1 MIRLNSDCVHYLN
14 LTNLQ
19 EFSNLTLISLPDG
32 ELFRMNP
39 MTLTAF
45 RSRGSNGR
53 FMVSLKTRIFVF
65 KHLTI
70 FNYVFDDRIAKK
82 CKRLESYEG
91 FLSCH

>member
-39 MTLTAF
+39 MILAAIC
-45 RSRGSNGR
+45 SRGSNGR
-53 FMVSLKTRIFVF
+53 FMVSLKTRKKVF
-65 KHLTI
+65 QT
-70 FNYVFDDRIAKK
+70 FDN
-82 CKRLESYEG
+82 
-91 FLSCH
+91 F

>member
-1 MIRLNSDCVHYLN
+1 MRQNKLEIKENLKKGKMIRLNSDCVHYLN

-39 MTLTAF
+39 MILAAF
-45 RSRGSNGR
+45 CSRSSNGS

-70 FNYVFDDRIAKK
+70 FN
-82 CKRLESYEG
+82 
-91 FLSCH
+91 

>member
-39 MTLTAF
+39 MTLAAF
-45 RSRGSNGR
+45 CSRGSNGR
-53 FMVSLKTRIFVF
+53 FMVSLKTRKKVF
-65 KHLTI
+65 QR
-70 FNYVFDDRIAKK
+70 FD
-82 CKRLESYEG
+82 Y
-91 FLSCH
+91 F

>member
-39 MTLTAF
+39 MILAAF
-45 RSRGSNGR
+45 CSRGSNGR
-53 FMVSLKTRIFVF
+53 FMVSLKTRKKVF
-65 KHLTI
+65 QT
-70 FNYVFDDRIAKK
+70 FDN
-82 CKRLESYEG
+82 
-91 FLSCH
+91 F